1 MVVVVR
7 DVPWWG
13 LVSSAVAPVLLVG
26 GWTVA
31 AGLQPG
37 SFDAVAGTISALAAV
52 GAADRWVM
60 TLALAGVGA
69 CHVITGLALRP
80 ASSAGRLILMSG
92 GAATVLVAAFPE
104 TAGDGGS
111 PPHTFWAAAGF
122 VALAV
127 WPLAARGRG
136 LLVPAW
142 LRPGVCA
149 GAAGVLLG
157 LLVWFGTELT
167 GEGRQVGLAER
178 VLAGAEAVWPLA
190 VVLACRWSQSRARIR
205 CKSPASADTQN

>member
-1 MVVVVR
+1 MR
-7 DVPWWG
+7 GVPWWG

-37 SFDAVAGTISALAAV
+37 SFDAVADTISSLAAE

-80 ASSAGRLILMSG
+80 AASAGRLILMSG
-92 GAATVLVAAFPE
+92 GAATVLAAAFPE

-111 PPHTFWAAAGF
+111 PPHTLWAAAGF
-122 VALAV
+122 VALAA
-127 WPLAARGRG
+127 WPLAAGKRGS
-136 LLVPAW
+136 LVPAW
-142 LRPGVCA
+142 LRPAACA
-149 GAAGVLLG
+149 AAAGVLLG
-157 LLVWFGTELT
+157 LLVWFGTELI
-167 GEGRQVGLAER
+167 GGGRQVGLAER
-178 VLAGAEAVWPLA
+178 VLAGAEAMWPLA
-190 VVLACRWSQSRARIR
+190 VVLACRWSRRRDA
-205 CKSPASADTQN
+205 